1 MLSRVADSL
10 YWMSRYIER
19 AENNARIA
27 DVNLQL
33 LLDLTNPTE
42 MDPHQQWDPII
53 SSLEEDELFASL
65 YDKPDGKAVID
76 FVSLQKK
83 NPNSIYSCLAH
94 ARENAR
100 TTSEQISS
108 EMWEQINRL
117 YLFVKSDTAKKL
129 VRTSPYEFFK
139 RIIAGSHLFQ
149 GITDATMT
157 HGEGWDFIRIGKLL
171 ERADCTSRILD
182 VKYHILLPS
191 GEKVGGNVDTIQ
203 WMSVLKSCSA
213 LEAYRKIYVGQVA
226 PWRVAE
232 FIITHSAFPRS
243 IRFSVDCFDAA
254 LHHISGSNDTKYA
267 NEAERLSGRLRSDLD
282 YVTIGD
288 IFKFGLHEYLE
299 QIQDRLAEISS
310 AMHASLLREQR
321 AREFSLRIEQG
332 QIPAEERFAEEHPDQ
347 SAEGEVGTERQ
358 LGRPD
363 ALADEQRR
371 QADERPEERAGKD
384 AEQDRAP
391 AQEGADGREEFQ
403 VAASHR
409 FARNLQLA
417 HDAGYLVHGIEQ
429 DFFVADRDPVVVK
442 AQVRLAEIATVN
454 DCFVAKQE

>member
-10 YWMSRYIER
+10 YWMSRYIGR
-19 AENNARIA
+19 PENNEGLA
-27 DVNLQL
+27 DVNLQF
-33 LLDLTNPTE
+33 LLDLANQPQADTQ
-42 MDPHQQWDPII
+42 QQWNPII
-53 SSLEEDELFASL
+53 SSLEENELFVAL
-65 YDKPDGKAVID
+65 YDKLDGKAALD
-76 FVSLQKK
+76 FVTLQEN
-83 NPNSIYSCLAH
+83 NPNSIYSCLTL

-100 TTSEQISS
+100 TTREQISS

-117 YLFVKSDTAKKL
+117 YLFVKSDSAKKL

-139 RIIAGSHLFQ
+139 RIITGSHLFQ

-157 HGEGWDFIRIGKLL
+157 HAEGWDFIRIGRLL

-213 LEAYRKIYVGQVA
+213 LEAYRKVYVGQVA
-226 PWRVAE
+226 PWKVAE

-254 LHHISGSNDTKYA
+254 LHHISGSNESKYA

-299 QIQDRLAEISS
+299 QIQERLVEISD
-310 AMHASLLREQR
+310 AMHS
-321 AREFSLRIEQG
+321 SYC
-332 QIPAEERFAEEHPDQ
+332 AETTLE
-347 SAEGEVGTERQ
+347 
-358 LGRPD
+358 
-363 ALADEQRR
+363 
-371 QADERPEERAGKD
+371 
-384 AEQDRAP
+384 
-391 AQEGADGREEFQ
+391 
-403 VAASHR
+403 
-409 FARNLQLA
+409 N
-417 HDAGYLVHGIEQ
+417 
-429 DFFVADRDPVVVK
+429 VV
-442 AQVRLAEIATVN
+442 TG
-454 DCFVAKQE
+454 

>member
-27 DVNLQL
+27 DVNLQM
-33 LLDLTNPTE
+33 LLDLTNQKE
-42 MDPHQQWDPII
+42 SDPQQQWDPII
-53 SSLEEDELFASL
+53 SSLEENEVFASL
-65 YDKPDGKAVID
+65 YDKPDGRAVID

-83 NPNSIYSCLAH
+83 NPNSIYSCLTN

-108 EMWEQINRL
+108 EMWEQVNRL
-117 YLFVKSDTAKKL
+117 YLFVKGDTAKKL
-129 VRTSPYEFFK
+129 VRNSPYEFFK
-139 RIIAGSHLFQ
+139 RIILGSHLFQ

-232 FIITHSAFPRS
+232 FLITHAAFPRS

-254 LHHISGSNDTKYA
+254 LHHISGSSETRYA

-282 YVTIGD
+282 YITIGD

-299 QIQDRLAEISS
+299 SIQERLVEVSNAMQASYCGES
-310 AMHASLLREQR
+310 A
-321 AREFSLRIEQG
+321 IE
-332 QIPAEERFAEEHPDQ
+332 
-347 SAEGEVGTERQ
+347 
-358 LGRPD
+358 
-363 ALADEQRR
+363 
-371 QADERPEERAGKD
+371 
-384 AEQDRAP
+384 
-391 AQEGADGREEFQ
+391 
-403 VAASHR
+403 
-409 FARNLQLA
+409 NLP
-417 HDAGYLVHGIEQ
+417 
-429 DFFVADRDPVVVK
+429 RD
-442 AQVRLAEIATVN
+442 
-454 DCFVAKQE
+454 

>member
-27 DVNLQL
+27 DVNLQM
-33 LLDLTNPTE
+33 LLDLTNPKE
-42 MDPHQQWDPII
+42 SDSQQQWDPII
-53 SSLEEDELFASL
+53 SSLEENELFASL
-65 YDKPDGKAVID
+65 YEKPDGKAVID

-83 NPNSIYSCLAH
+83 NRNSIHSCLTL

-100 TTSEQISS
+100 TTSEQVSS

-117 YLFVKSDTAKKL
+117 YLFVKSDAAKKL
-129 VRTSPYEFFK
+129 VRNSPYEFFK
-139 RIIAGSHLFQ
+139 RIILGSHLFQ

-157 HGEGWDFIRIGKLL
+157 HGEGWDFIRIGRLL

-191 GEKVGGNVDTIQ
+191 GERVGGNVDTIQ

-232 FIITHSAFPRS
+232 FLITHSAFPRS

-254 LHHISGSNDTKYA
+254 LHHISGSNETKYA

-282 YVTIGD
+282 YITIGD

-299 QIQDRLAEISS
+299 SIQKRLVEISS
-310 AMHASLLREQR
+310 AMQASYCAES
-321 AREFSLRIEQG
+321 AIENF
-332 QIPAEERFAEEHPDQ
+332 PTD
-347 SAEGEVGTERQ
+347 
-358 LGRPD
+358 
-363 ALADEQRR
+363 
-371 QADERPEERAGKD
+371 
-384 AEQDRAP
+384 
-391 AQEGADGREEFQ
+391 
-403 VAASHR
+403 
-409 FARNLQLA
+409 
-417 HDAGYLVHGIEQ
+417 
-429 DFFVADRDPVVVK
+429 
-442 AQVRLAEIATVN
+442 
-454 DCFVAKQE
+454 

>member
-33 LLDLTNPTE
+33 VLDLTNQR
-42 MDPHQQWDPII
+42 DADSQQQWDPII
-53 SSLEEDELFASL
+53 SSLEEGELFSSL
-65 YDKPDGKAVID
+65 YEAPSGEAVID

-83 NPNSIYSCLAH
+83 NPNSIFSCLSR

-100 TTSEQISS
+100 TTREQISS
-108 EMWEQINRL
+108 EMWEQINKL
-117 YLFVKSDTAKKL
+117 YLFVKSDSAKKL

-139 RIIAGSHLFQ
+139 RIITGSHLFQ

-157 HGEGWDFIRIGKLL
+157 HAEGWDFIRIGRLL

-213 LEAYRKIYVGQVA
+213 LEAYRKVYVGQVA
-226 PWRVAE
+226 PWKVAE
-232 FIITHSAFPRS
+232 FITTHSAFPRS

-254 LHHISGSNDTKYA
+254 LHHISGSAESKYA

-299 QIQDRLAEISS
+299 QIQERLVEISD
-310 AMHASLLREQR
+310 AMHS
-321 AREFSLRIEQG
+321 SYC
-332 QIPAEERFAEEHPDQ
+332 AETTLE
-347 SAEGEVGTERQ
+347 
-358 LGRPD
+358 
-363 ALADEQRR
+363 
-371 QADERPEERAGKD
+371 
-384 AEQDRAP
+384 
-391 AQEGADGREEFQ
+391 
-403 VAASHR
+403 
-409 FARNLQLA
+409 N
-417 HDAGYLVHGIEQ
+417 
-429 DFFVADRDPVVVK
+429 VV
-442 AQVRLAEIATVN
+442 TG
-454 DCFVAKQE
+454 